1 MLWHY
6 LFFLFNV
13 ITVPHFFTIEC
24 CYSPPFLTIDCCYS
38 PSFFTIE
45 CCYSHLF
52 LYYQMLLLTS
62 MTSSSSSIFSVES
75 LNFTDLVIAKTLAE
89 QIYFH
94 RSSPDLVFHNC
105 PTVILSHQG
114 LISSPQSQE
123 SSSQLSLSRLSTE
136 SSTSQS
142 YQGSS
147 ILLPLQRTPL
157 SMKQISTLLTALSS
171 GLPTLLPWRWIVKL
185 WKETFSLPQNPTCP
199 IIARPQVRW

>member
-1 MLWHY
+1 MLLQSLISLLLNVVTAPLSLLSNVVTVTY
-6 LFFLFNV
+6 FFA
-13 ITVPHFFTIEC
+13 IEY
-24 CYSPPFLTIDCCYS
+24 CYSP
-38 PSFFTIE
+38 
-45 CCYSHLF
+45 LF

-94 RSSPDLVFHNC
+94 LSSPDLVFHNC

-157 SMKQISTLLTALSS
+157 SMKQISTLLTVLSS

>member
-1 MLWHY
+1 ML
-6 LFFLFNV
+6 LQF
-13 ITVPHFFTIEC
+13 
-24 CYSPPFLTIDCCYS
+24 
-38 PSFFTIE
+38 SFFTIE
-45 CCYSHLF
+45 CWYSHLF

-94 RSSPDLVFHNC
+94 LSSPDLVFHNC

>member
-1 MLWHY
+1 MLLHY
-6 LFFLFNV
+6 FFSLYNV
-13 ITVPHFFTIEC
+13 ITVPYFFTIEC

-52 LYYQMLLLTS
+52 LYYQMILLTS

-94 RSSPDLVFHNC
+94 LSSPDLVFHNC

-171 GLPTLLPWRWIVKL
+171 GLPTLLP
-185 WKETFSLPQNPTCP
+185 
-199 IIARPQVRW
+199 

>member
-1 MLWHY
+1 MLLQSLISLLLNVVTAPLSLLSNVVTVTY
-6 LFFLFNV
+6 FFA
-13 ITVPHFFTIEC
+13 IEY
-24 CYSPPFLTIDCCYS
+24 CYSP
-38 PSFFTIE
+38 
-45 CCYSHLF
+45 LF

-94 RSSPDLVFHNC
+94 WSSPDLVFHNC

>member
-1 MLWHY
+1 MLLHY
-6 LFFLFNV
+6 FFSLYNV
-13 ITVPHFFTIEC
+13 ITVPYFFTIE
-24 CYSPPFLTIDCCYS
+24 CCYS

-89 QIYFH
+89 QIYYH

>member
-1 MLWHY
+1 MLLQSLISLLLNVVTAPLSLLSNVVTVTY
-6 LFFLFNV
+6 FFA
-13 ITVPHFFTIEC
+13 IEY
-24 CYSPPFLTIDCCYS
+24 CYSP
-38 PSFFTIE
+38 
-45 CCYSHLF
+45 LF

-94 RSSPDLVFHNC
+94 LSSPDLVFHNC

>member
-1 MLWHY
+1 ML
-6 LFFLFNV
+6 LQSLISLLLNV
-13 ITVPHFFTIEC
+13 VTVPLSLLSNVVTVTCFFTIEYY
-24 CYSPPFLTIDCCYS
+24 YSPYW
-38 PSFFTIE
+38 
-45 CCYSHLF
+45 
-52 LYYQMLLLTS
+52 MLLLTS

>member
-1 MLWHY
+1 MLSQSLISLLLDVVTAPLSLLLNVVTVTY
-6 LFFLFNV
+6 FFA
-13 ITVPHFFTIEC
+13 IEY
-24 CYSPPFLTIDCCYS
+24 CYSP
-38 PSFFTIE
+38 
-45 CCYSHLF
+45 LF

-171 GLPTLLPWRWIVKL
+171 GLPTLLP
-185 WKETFSLPQNPTCP
+185 
-199 IIARPQVRW
+199 